1 MILSL
6 KLCCKFLADK
16 RLCAEKKQVRIYHI
30 LREAF
35 ISEVIHLLSKIKIK
49 CASFKPL
56 YDPLRYTM
64 HSLGIH
70 KNA

>member
-16 RLCAEKKQVRIYHI
+16 HLCAEKKQVRIYHI

-35 ISEVIHLLSKIKIK
+35 ISEV
-49 CASFKPL
+49 
-56 YDPLRYTM
+56 M
-64 HSLGIH
+64 HH
-70 KNA
+70 